1 MHNFTCM
8 AVFDG
13 NKTLKRLQNRY
24 RLVIMNDDTYE
35 EVVTFKLTRMSVYV
49 ALSTIFVVLIGITIG
64 LVTFT
69 NLKYYLPGYGNGAQ
83 RREFIQLKYR
93 TDSLER
99 AMEMKDQYLES
110 IRKVLTGETVTERDT
125 TVLKAPQEENTND

>member
-1 MHNFTCM
+1 M
-8 AVFDG
+8 ALFDG

-49 ALSTIFVVLIGITIG
+49 ALSTIFVIMIG
-64 LVTFT
+64 LTVVLVSFT
-69 NLKYYLPGYGNGAQ
+69 NLKYYLPGYGSPAE
-83 RREFIQLKYR
+83 RKEYIQLKYR

-99 AMEMKDQYLES
+99 EMQMKDQYLES
-110 IRKVLTGETVTERDT
+110 IKRVLGGDMAVKKDT
-125 TVLKAPQEENTND
+125 TALKMPSVEKTDD